1 MTQTAADVAKM
12 PFEAALA
19 ELESIVDKLEKGA
32 VALEDS
38 IKLYER
44 GAALLVERHR
54 DEGGA
59 RQADRHRIEQHH
71 IAGDEAALLEHP
83 HPAQAGRLRQVDA
96 IGELGVGETAV
107 AHQLAQD
114 RTVAVVDVFDSHNT
128 LQTTQLF
135 AQAAAILQ

>member
-1 MTQTAADVAKM
+1 MISGWRARLGL
-12 PFEAALA
+12 EA
-19 ELESIVDKLEKGA
+19 V
-32 VALEDS
+32 
-38 IKLYER
+38 ER
-44 GAALLVERHR
+44 AAALLVERHR

-59 RQADRHRIEQHH
+59 GQAGRRRIEQHH

-114 RTVAVVDVFDSHNT
+114 RAVAVVDIFDSHNT
-128 LQTTQLF
+128 LQIALLF
-135 AQAAAILQ
+135 ARTADKVQ